1 MSLIDVQEVCYTYP
15 GGFVALRQVSLK
27 IEKGERIAVLG
38 PNGAGKSTLFNT
50 FNGLLQASSG
60 KIYVDGLLVEK
71 KNLYR
76 IRAKVGMVF
85 QDPDDQLFNSTVR
98 QEVAY
103 GLMNMHVTGKELDDA
118 VNWALE
124 AAGICGYSEKSPNNL
139 SQGEKKKVALASVLA
154 MKPDVLVLDEPTA
167 ALDPQGA
174 SSLVRLLNKINKEMG
189 ITLIFSSH
197 DADIIPLLSDR
208 VYLMNAG
215 EIVLS
220 GTTAEVFAQKG
231 IIRKIGLRLPRVAHL
246 IEILRK
252 QGCLRTEHVPFTIG
266 QAKHV
271 LEKFCCINGPGK
283 TECNLDRGRSEPR
296 TAGCGEASEDVG
308 WRKARR

>member
-1 MSLIDVQEVCYTYP
+1 MSLIDVQEVCYTYA

-27 IEKGERIAVLG
+27 IERGERIAVIG

-50 FNGLLQASSG
+50 FNGLLLASSG
-60 KIYVDGLLVEK
+60 RVYVDGLLVEK

-85 QDPDDQLFNSTVR
+85 QDPDDQLFNASVR

-103 GLMNMHVTGKELDDA
+103 GLMNMQVTGKELDHA

-124 AAGICGYSEKSPNNL
+124 AVGICGYSEKSPLNL
-139 SQGEKKKVALASVLA
+139 SQGEKKRVALASVLA

-174 SSLVRLLNKINKEMG
+174 SSLVGLLNKINKEMG

-197 DADIIPLLSDR
+197 DADIIPLLADR

-215 EIVLS
+215 EIILS
-220 GTTAEVFAQKG
+220 GSTAEVFAQKD

-252 QGCLRTEHVPFTIG
+252 QGCLEAERLPLTIG
-266 QAKHV
+266 QARHV
-271 LEKFCCINGPGK
+271 LEEVCFINGPGK
-283 TECNLDRGRSEPR
+283 TKRNLDNNG
-296 TAGCGEASEDVG
+296 
-308 WRKARR
+308 